1 MATVIKQA
9 PINAPAA
16 MVWDALRDVSALH
29 TRLCP
34 GFVVATEMDGDTR
47 LVSFGNGATA
57 RERIINI
64 DDDRR
69 RLTYSATGGRLEHH
83 NASSQIIEEGGA
95 CRFVWTA
102 DFLPD
107 GMEDLVSGMMDA
119 GLATMK
125 RTLEAAAADQLSV
138 SA

>member
-9 PINAPAA
+9 LINAPVA
-16 MVWDALRDVSALH
+16 MVWDALRDMSALH

-34 GFVVATEMDGDTR
+34 GFVVATEMDGDARIVT
-47 LVSFGNGATA
+47 FGNGATA
-57 RERIINI
+57 RERIINV
-64 DDDRR
+64 DDQLR
-69 RLTYSATGGRLEHH
+69 RLAYSATGGRLEHH
-83 NASSQIIEEGGA
+83 NASSQVVQDGEA
-95 CRFVWTA
+95 CTFTWTA

-107 GMEDLVSGMMDA
+107 AMEDLVSGMMDA
-119 GLATMK
+119 GMATMK